1 MNGFLLDTNICV
13 FLFRNKWNI
22 ADRLNHVGF
31 EKCFISEITF
41 AELKYGAYKS
51 NRTKENLQLIDSFL
65 QKVNVVPFEVGI
77 DIFAQTKNS
86 LRLEG
91 FTIEDFDLLIA
102 ASALAWN
109 LTLVTDNIKHFRYIP
124 NLEVINWVDR

>member
-31 EKCFISEITF
+31 EKCFI
-41 AELKYGAYKS
+41 
-51 NRTKENLQLIDSFL
+51 DSFL

-91 FTIEDFDLLIA
+91 LTIEDFDLLIA

-109 LTLVTDNIKHFRYIP
+109 LTLVTDNIKHFRYIT

>member
-1 MNGFLLDTNICV
+1 M
-13 FLFRNKWNI
+13 
-22 ADRLNHVGF
+22 
-31 EKCFISEITF
+31 
-41 AELKYGAYKS
+41 KYGAYKS

-65 QKVNVVPFEVGI
+65 QKVNVVPFKVGI

>member
-31 EKCFISEITF
+31 EKCFISEITL

-65 QKVNVVPFEVGI
+65 QKVNDKVVNKKTTDCCVLCHFSFN
-77 DIFAQTKNS
+77 FA
-86 LRLEG
+86 RLIG
-91 FTIEDFDLLIA
+91 HA
-102 ASALAWN
+102 
-109 LTLVTDNIKHFRYIP
+109 
-124 NLEVINWVDR
+124 